1 MEIISSL
8 DITKLYDAI
17 TSKVSKLELREEK
30 TSVNKLLE
38 CIKSDNEESKKFIAE
53 IDSDINYVRSKL
65 FLKFTDQRNLEVQL
79 MKDIFSED
87 NYSIDTFT
95 QYYYDTSIDAYANHT
110 GVTVGEIYNYFDID
124 KPTYIIR
131 ISNCIHY
138 LFDVSSFDHNYI
150 TYGLIEACANNTF
163 AIDLNYINS
172 KNGWLYKPTPINKKR
187 LLSIVP
193 HIPSLLI
200 ERKNYN
206 VFNKL
211 LDELGS
217 IVLLN
222 PRYYHLSYKYCPV
235 VTAILLGDNESIN
248 VVKEAM
254 LTLNETKTINRILN
268 YINDNIDFIITYGEK
283 NGIDTSSSVRKIIN
297 ITA

>member
-1 MEIISSL
+1 MDIISSL

-30 TSVNKLLE
+30 TPVSKLLE
-38 CIKSDNEESKKFIAE
+38 CINSDNEESKKLIAE

-79 MKDIFSED
+79 MQDIFSED

-95 QYYYDTSIDAYANHT
+95 HHYYDTSADAYAHHT
-110 GVTVGEIYNYFDID
+110 CVTVGELYNYFDID

-131 ISNCIHY
+131 ISNCIRY
-138 LFDVSSFDHNYI
+138 LFDVSSFDHDCV
-150 TYGLIEACANNTF
+150 TYDLIEACANNTF
-163 AIDLNYINS
+163 AIDLNYVNS

-206 VFNKL
+206 VFSKL
-211 LDELGS
+211 LNELGS

-254 LTLNETKTINRILN
+254 LTSNETKTIKGILD
-268 YINDNIDFIITYGEK
+268 YINDNIDFITMYGEK